1 MISVIIPTFNE
12 EELLTATLYCIDAN
26 KTPHEIIVVD
36 AGSDDDTVKIVENA
50 SARVLH
56 SPLRQRAAQM
66 NYGVKESKGDSL
78 LFLHADTYIP
88 GNAIDCVEQV
98 LANNKVVG
106 GAFTR
111 RFDHPSLFLKLTC
124 QLADIRSRLFGWH
137 FGDQG
142 IFVKRSIFDKVGG
155 FLERNNLEDL
165 DFSCRLKN
173 YGKVVTLNPPLLSSG
188 RRFGQS
194 PIRRTLKDF
203 LITFNYLV
211 DKIQERI
218 IHGLGYKF

>member
-12 EELLTATLYCIDAN
+12 EELLTVTLQCIDAN

-36 AGSDDDTVKIVENA
+36 GGSDDNTIKMAEYA
-50 SARVLH
+50 GARLLH

-66 NYGVKESKGDSL
+66 NCGVKEAKGEFL
-78 LFLHADTYIP
+78 LFLHADTCIP
-88 GNAIDCVEQV
+88 DNAIDCVEQA

-124 QLADIRSRLFGWH
+124 RLADIRSRLFGWH

-142 IFVKRSIFDKVGG
+142 IFVRRSIFDNVGG
-155 FLERNNLEDL
+155 FPERNNLEDL
-165 DFSCRLKN
+165 DFSRRLKH
-173 YGKVVTLNPPLLSSG
+173 YGTVVTLDLSIVTSG
-188 RRFGQS
+188 RRFGRH
-194 PIRRTLKDF
+194 PIRRTINDF
-203 LITFNYLV
+203 LITLKYFINN
-211 DKIQERI
+211 
-218 IHGLGYKF
+218 